1 MLWPLKAGNFLKH
14 RNKIHIL
21 EAIISW
27 GIPAATVI
35 VIGGT
40 KGYEI
45 VSVPVTCLPYIYTT
59 LVTFFIPGVVFSL
72 LTQTSFAILGTI
84 LYKRHVKNAK
94 RTTNRDYLD
103 TLQQIALFS
112 TSFSV
117 LTIVILVN
125 YAFLATGIRELEEYT
140 NDYWQC
146 ITVFGTN
153 NKCCRPIYIDYYYP
167 FTGFLSDSAFCTWGM
182 VGAAAVAV
190 KEAKNI
196 WKRGFRKC
204 FKRFQTSALEL
215 TGKSTTTE
223 VSKSQIPLTEVK

>member
-1 MLWPLKAGNFLKH
+1 MLWPLKADRFLKH
-14 RNKIHIL
+14 RNKIHII
-21 EAIISW
+21 EGIISW

-35 VIGGT
+35 IIGGV

-45 VSVPVTCLPYIYTT
+45 TSVPVTCLPYVYIT
-59 LVTFFIPGVVFSL
+59 LVTFFVPGVVFSL
-72 LTQTSFAILGTI
+72 LTQTSFALLGTI
-84 LYKRHVKNAK
+84 LFKRHVKNAA

-117 LTIVILVN
+117 LTVLIIVN
-125 YAFLATGIRELEEYT
+125 YAFLATGLREFEEYT

-146 ITVFGTN
+146 ITVFGSN
-153 NKCCRPIYIDYYYP
+153 NRCCKPIYIQYYYP

-196 WKRGFRKC
+196 WKRGFRRC
-204 FKRFQTSALEL
+204 FKKFETSALGL
-215 TGKSTTTE
+215 TTKSTSG
-223 VSKSQIPLTEVK
+223 VSKSEIPLTAVN